1 MESRN
6 LSTPLHIPLLM
17 PLLALLA
24 AFPPLSTDM
33 YLPAIPYL
41 GELWNVDL
49 KTINLTLIC
58 FFISYSPAILI
69 YGPLSDRFGRRKP
82 LLAGLVLFMVGSI
95 LCATAGSVQALI
107 CARILQGIGA
117 AGPSSLGLS
126 ITKDYYSGSERR
138 KILALTGIIVS
149 LAPMI
154 GPSLGSWAMFFSSWR
169 IIFVFQVIIGIV
181 AFVGIIRMPETHA
194 NPRHIPLS
202 KMAGPYLALFKNT
215 SYLYLTMLFAVSM
228 SPFFAF
234 IAASSDIYIIGFGV
248 SEQTFGFLFAFNAI
262 FLMAGSFSCMQLSKK
277 LDDLT
282 VVWIGFGGILASG
295 LLLMIIPH
303 SGFWFF
309 TLPMCLLSYC
319 FGLTRPLC
327 VDMILQTINSDIGSA
342 SSLMMFSNFV
352 FGALAMGAISMC
364 GDWKI
369 TIIGLMAVLSGLLT
383 IFVLWFMSQGTVSLK
398 QR

>member
-1 MESRN
+1 
-6 LSTPLHIPLLM
+6 
-17 PLLALLA
+17 
-24 AFPPLSTDM
+24 M

-58 FFISYSPAILI
+58 FFLSYSPAILI
-69 YGPLSDRFGRRKP
+69 YGPLSDRFGRRRP
-82 LLAGLVLFMVGSI
+82 LLVGLSLFILGSV
-95 LCATAGSVQALI
+95 LCATAGSVHTLI
-107 CARILQGIGA
+107 YARIFQGIGA

-169 IIFVFQVIIGIV
+169 IIFVFQAVIGII
-181 AFVGIIRMPETHA
+181 AFAGIIRIPET
-194 NPRHIPLS
+194 NTVTRYIPLS
-202 KMAGPYLALFKNT
+202 KMAGPYLSLFKNT
-215 SYLYLTMLFAVSM
+215 NYLYLTLLFAISM

-248 SEQTFGFLFAFNAI
+248 SEQIFGFLFAFNAI
-262 FLMAGSFSCMQLSKK
+262 FLMAGSYSCMRLSRK
-277 LDDLT
+277 LSDLT

-295 LLLMIIPH
+295 VLLMVMPH
-303 SGFWFF
+303 STVWFF
-309 TLPMCLLSYC
+309 TLPMCLLSFC

-327 VDMILQTINSDIGSA
+327 VDMVLKTIDTDIGSA
-342 SSLMMFSNFV
+342 SSLMMFSNFIL
-352 FGALAMGAISMC
+352 GALAMGAISIC

-369 TIIGLMAVLSGLLT
+369 MVIGLMAVLSGLVT
-383 IFVLWFMSQGTVSLK
+383 IFVLWLMLKDNPSL
-398 QR
+398 R